1 MNYSYLSLILFYFNY
16 VETEAVIEQNNEDAA
31 LASQDD
37 LVVENEDLEPL
48 EVEAEEFHDDSTY
61 ATEDET
67 TETETESDDG
77 GGGDGE
83 TSTPE
88 R

>member
-1 MNYSYLSLILFYFNY
+1 MWTTVICVNNY
-16 VETEAVIEQNNEDAA
+16 VETEVEIEQNNEDAA
-31 LASQDD
+31 LASRDD

-48 EVEAEEFHDDSTY
+48 GEEAEEFHDDSTY
-61 ATEDET
+61 DTEDET
-67 TETETESDDG
+67 TETETETDDG
-77 GGGDGE
+77 GDGDGE